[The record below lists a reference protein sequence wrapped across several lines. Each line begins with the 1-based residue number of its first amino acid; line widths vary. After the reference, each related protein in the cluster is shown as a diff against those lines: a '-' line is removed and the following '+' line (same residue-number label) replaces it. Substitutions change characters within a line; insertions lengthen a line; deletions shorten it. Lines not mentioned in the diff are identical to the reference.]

1 MSAPDTNVEKQ
12 EKKHKVPLVGMV
24 AVVGFA
30 LVLLLGLVFFVFAD
44 GEEPDAAGPQV
55 DGRTGE
61 VVPAGE

>member
-1 MSAPDTNVEKQ
+1 MSAPDTNLEKQ
-12 EKKHKVPLVGMV
+12 EKKHKVPLVGMI

-30 LVLLLGLVFFVFAD
+30 LVLLVVLVFFVFAD
-44 GEEPDAAGPQV
+44 GEEPDTVGAQV

>member
-12 EKKHKVPLVGMV
+12 EKKHKAPLVGMV

-30 LVLLLGLVFFVFAD
+30 LVLLVVLVFFVFGN
-44 GEEPDAAGPQV
+44 GEEPDAAGAQV

-61 VVPAGE
+61 VVPASE